1 MCLSLVIISICT
13 HEIFS
18 LELRCT
24 VVFSN
29 FLAKPILVGVIEP
42 CSKVDE
48 GSGTS
53 RNEIEK
59 GS

>member
-1 MCLSLVIISICT
+1 M
-13 HEIFS
+13 
-18 LELRCT
+18 
-24 VVFSN
+24 VFSN
-29 FLAKPILVGVIEP
+29 FLAKPILVGVIKP

-48 GSGTS
+48 GRGTS